1 MKFGMLFVLTIPI
14 SVQVVQSLIRYP
26 RISAADR
33 DHSAPPRDDRYA
45 DPTRRLASS

>member
-33 DHSAPPRDDRYA
+33 DHSAPPGMTDT
-45 DPTRRLASS
+45 PIQHGG